1 MENLVTI
8 PPLVLKNSL
17 QAHSIYELLSQKI
30 IDEIK
35 KIPNV
40 SQLKLNTELTA
51 LVSTLVENTTE
62 KDQKIDKKKLVI
74 QILQTVFNLL
84 PPEIVIIGQQ
94 IEFLLDNK
102 LVKKVTRKLSN
113 KVYNGVKNV
122 LHGKLSTKNKSKK

>member
-113 KVYNGVKNV
+113 KVYNGVKNA

>member
-74 QILQTVFNLL
+74 QNLQTVFNLL

-113 KVYNGVKNV
+113 KVYNGVKNA

>member
-30 IDEIK
+30 IEEIK

-51 LVSTLVENTTE
+51 LVSSLVENTTE